1 LLPAGEWGSILH
13 TMDTKQSARATRERG
28 PVRPVELFTASDL
41 ARFCQVDLKTIHNW
55 SEKGEIPHFR
65 TPGRHLRF
73 RRLDVL
79 DFLRKYGYSIPE
91 ALRTSKPRLVVV
103 ESDSS
108 ALQSVK
114 RALSK
119 RFDISGF
126 HDPYDALI
134 ALSTLQPEALIID
147 LELTGF
153 DVLRLLSRLRT
164 LDATAHIRTIVYTK
178 RTDVREKALA
188 AGATDV
194 VAKDDVAGLREAL
207 EKMMGLGGER

>member
-1 LLPAGEWGSILH
+1 
-13 TMDTKQSARATRERG
+13 MDNKQSARASRERG

-91 ALRTSKPRLVVV
+91 ALRTSKPRLVVIETDATV
-103 ESDSS
+103 
-108 ALQSVK
+108 LQAIK

-119 RFDISGF
+119 RFEISAF
-126 HDPYDALI
+126 HDLYDALI
-134 ALSTLQPEALIID
+134 ALSTLQPEGLILD
-147 LELTGF
+147 LEFPSLDG
-153 DVLRLLSRLRT
+153 LRLLSRLRA
-164 LDATAHIRTIVYTK
+164 LDSTAHIRTVVFTK
-178 RTDVREKALA
+178 KTDVREKALG
-188 AGATDV
+188 AGASDV
-194 VAKDDVAGLREAL
+194 VAKDDLAGLRESL
-207 EKMMGLGGER
+207 EQMMGIGSSA

>member
-1 LLPAGEWGSILH
+1 
-13 TMDTKQSARATRERG
+13 MDNKQSARAPRERG

-91 ALRTSKPRLVVV
+91 ALRTSKPRLIVIDTDAGV
-103 ESDSS
+103 
-108 ALQSVK
+108 LQGIK

-119 RFDISGF
+119 RFEISAF
-126 HDPYDALI
+126 HDPYDALL
-134 ALSTLQPEALIID
+134 ALSALQPEGLILD
-147 LELTGF
+147 LELPAF
-153 DVLRLLSRLRT
+153 DGLRLLSRLRA
-164 LDATAHIRTIVYTK
+164 LDATAHIRTVVFTK
-178 RTDVREKALA
+178 RPDVREKALA
-188 AGATDV
+188 AGASDV
-194 VAKDDVAGLREAL
+194 VSKEDLAGLRESL
-207 EKMMGLGGER
+207 ELMMGLGASV

>member
-1 LLPAGEWGSILH
+1 MEN
-13 TMDTKQSARATRERG
+13 KQSARAARDRG

-91 ALRTSKPRLVVV
+91 VLRTSKPRLVVIEG
-103 ESDSS
+103 ESGS
-108 ALQSVK
+108 LQSIK

-119 RFDISGF
+119 RFDISAF
-126 HDPYDALI
+126 ADPYDALV
-134 ALSTLQPEALIID
+134 ALSALQPEGLILD
-147 LELTGF
+147 FEFPNFDGLRMLT
-153 DVLRLLSRLRT
+153 RLRA
-164 LDATAHIRTIVYTK
+164 LDSTSHIRTIVYTK
-178 RTDVREKALA
+178 RTDVRDKAIA
-188 AGATDV
+188 AGASEV
-194 VAKDDVAGLREAL
+194 VAKEDVAGLRDAL
-207 EKMMGLGGER
+207 ERMMGLGSER

>member
-1 LLPAGEWGSILH
+1 
-13 TMDTKQSARATRERG
+13 MDNKQSARAPRERG

-91 ALRTSKPRLVVV
+91 ALRTSKPRLIVI
-103 ESDSS
+103 DTDAS
-108 ALQSVK
+108 ALQGIK

-119 RFDISGF
+119 RFEISAF
-126 HDPYDALI
+126 HDPYDALL
-134 ALSTLQPEALIID
+134 ALSALQPEGLILD
-147 LELTGF
+147 LELPAF
-153 DVLRLLSRLRT
+153 DGLRLLSRLRA
-164 LDATAHIRTIVYTK
+164 LDATAHIRTVVFTK
-178 RTDVREKALA
+178 RPDVREKALA
-188 AGATDV
+188 AGASDV
-194 VAKDDVAGLREAL
+194 VSKEDLAGLRESL
-207 EKMMGLGGER
+207 ELMMGLGASV